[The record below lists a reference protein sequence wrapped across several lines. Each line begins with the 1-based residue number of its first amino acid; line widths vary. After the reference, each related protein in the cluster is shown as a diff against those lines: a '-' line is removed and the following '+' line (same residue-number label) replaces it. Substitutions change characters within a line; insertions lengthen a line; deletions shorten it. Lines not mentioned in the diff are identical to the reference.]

1 MTKKMNTARA
11 LRLIRQHKPV
21 TPQEWAAL
29 GFKFTVLGSGVFR
42 EACRIK
48 GTDLVVK
55 SPLDEG
61 RGPHH
66 DYSEGIQHSK
76 SEMNRLGRLARIDVL
91 KPYLPTVYYYDAKYG
106 QIVMKYYPPIP
117 RYQSFEVLGN
127 VIKSLVS
134 KLAGVTMGDI
144 QEGNTRLKR
153 KDWTVP
159 IFTDLGY

>member
-1 MTKKMNTARA
+1 MTKKVSTARA

-61 RGPHH
+61 RGEHH
-66 DYSEGIQHSK
+66 DYTDGIQHSK
-76 SEMNRLGRLARIDVL
+76 SEMNRLGRLSRVDVL
-91 KPYLPTVYYYDAKYG
+91 KPYLPTVYYYDAKHG
-106 QIVMKYYPPIP
+106 QIVMKYYPPVP
-117 RYQSFEVLGN
+117 KHLVVGALGR

-134 KLAGVTMGDI
+134 KLAGISMSDI
-144 QEGNTRLKR
+144 QESNMRLKR
-153 KDWTVP
+153 KDWEVCV
-159 IFTDLGY
+159 FTDLGY